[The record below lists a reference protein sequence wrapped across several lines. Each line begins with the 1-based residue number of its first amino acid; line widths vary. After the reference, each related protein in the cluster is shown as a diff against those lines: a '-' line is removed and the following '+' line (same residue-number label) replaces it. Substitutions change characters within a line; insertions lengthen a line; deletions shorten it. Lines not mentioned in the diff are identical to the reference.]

1 MKRIFLS
8 LAGLV
13 AMFTM
18 VAAPVQSEVP
28 TTPPLQTQAPP
39 EAETFMGTILKSG
52 ENFVLSDSATK
63 TRYTLDDT
71 RKARP
76 FEGKTVKVTGTLDVA
91 SNLIHVQAI
100 QDIV

>member
-8 LAGLV
+8 MAGFV
-13 AMFTM
+13 TMFALM
-18 VAAPVQSEVP
+18 AAPAHSTVLA
-28 TTPPLQTQAPP
+28 TLKLQTQAQP
-39 EAETFMGTILKSG
+39 EAETFMGTILKNG

-63 TRYTLDDT
+63 TKYILDDS

-76 FEGKTVKVTGTLDVA
+76 FEGRTVKVTGKLDLA
-91 SNLIHVQAI
+91 SKLIHVETI